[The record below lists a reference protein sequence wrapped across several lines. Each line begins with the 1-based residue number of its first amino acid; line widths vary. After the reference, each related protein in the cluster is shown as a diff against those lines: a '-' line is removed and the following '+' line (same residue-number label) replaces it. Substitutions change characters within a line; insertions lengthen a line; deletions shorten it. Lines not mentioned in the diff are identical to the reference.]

1 MRDGLLQGFQRA
13 YDGNRAP
20 LIIGNHFESWNG
32 GTYMRAVEEVI
43 ETVCTKEEVRCV
55 SFRQLVDWLDAQDP
69 ATLEKLRTLKVGEAP
84 EQGWASFLAGRP
96 APAPKGVPG
105 APAAKVQ

>member
-1 MRDGLLQGFQRA
+1 MRDSLLKGFERA

-32 GTYMRAVEEVI
+32 GTYMRAVEEVV

-55 SFRQLVDWLDAQDP
+55 SFRQLADWLDAQDP
-69 ATLEKLRTLKVGEAP
+69 KVLKKLRTLGVGETP
-84 EQGWASFLAGRP
+84 KKGWASFLSAAP

-105 APAAKVQ
+105 APAAKQ